1 MNVSVVIPTR
11 NRSALLATTLR
22 SVVRQQ
28 EVEFEIVVVDEAST
42 DDTQSVIDAFGDPRI
57 RVVHHDTPRGVAT
70 ARNAGAAVARGEW
83 LGFLDDD
90 DLWAPDKL
98 VRQLKAAI
106 EAGRDWVYAGA
117 VNLIDGFRI
126 AHGQPPLPPDRVMA
140 AIRRYDAVPGGGSN
154 VIVRRA
160 TWLRAG
166 PFDARLRNTED
177 WEMWIRLAALG
188 PPAWVCSPLVARR
201 LHSSNSSLDVDEIVR
216 GTKLIEV
223 LHDTRADWGRMHRWM
238 AQSSLRNGQRRA
250 ALLHFARAAARGE
263 IGGVASDFLGVARSW
278 LPGRLRMAAAQ
289 PPAPPSSWHS
299 EASGWLRE
307 FERSLAQADNASGS
321 TRVPS

>member
-1 MNVSVVIPTR
+1 MNVSVIIPTR
-11 NRSALLATTLR
+11 NRSALLATTIR
-22 SVVRQQ
+22 SVLRQQ
-28 EVEFEIVVVDEAST
+28 DVDFEIVVVDEAST
-42 DDTQSVIDAFGDPRI
+42 DDTRAVIDAFGDARI
-57 RVVHHDTPRGVAT
+57 RVVRHDTPRGVAT
-70 ARNAGAAVARGEW
+70 ARNAGAAVAVGEW

-98 VRQLKAAI
+98 ARQLTAAG
-106 EAGRDWVYAGA
+106 EADRDWVYAGA
-117 VNLIDGFRI
+117 VNIVDGFRV
-126 AHGQPPLPPDRVMA
+126 AHGRPPLPPEAVIA

-201 LHSSNSSLDVDEIVR
+201 LHSSNSSLNVEEIVR

-223 LHDTRADWGRMHRWM
+223 LHNTTADWALMHRWM

-250 ALLHFARAAARGE
+250 ALVHFAKAAARGE
-263 IGGVASDFLGVARSW
+263 IAGVASDLLVVARAW
-278 LPGRLRMAAAQ
+278 LPGALSVS
-289 PPAPPSSWHS
+289 APPPTEVAAWHR
-299 EASGWLRE
+299 EASSWLRE
-307 FERSLAQADNASGS
+307 FEKLLSPAAEEMPR
-321 TRVPS
+321 